1 MAAQGKIVWVSGPAV
16 RADGMS
22 DAKMYET
29 VTVGNS
35 KLVGEV
41 IRLTGDVAFI
51 QVYESTSGLKPGEP
65 VVGTGNPLSV
75 LLGPGIIGQIYDGI
89 QRPLKELSKASGSY
103 IGKGITTT
111 PVDMT
116 KQYHFVPTVSIGDE
130 VTPGSVI
137 GTVQESS
144 LIENSIMVPPDHKG
158 GKITKIVS
166 EGDYDLETE
175 MATTEKDG
183 QTFPLKMYHKWP
195 VRKPRPFLKRHDPT
209 VPLLTGQ
216 RVIDTFFPIAKG
228 GTGAIPGAFGTG
240 KTVTL
245 HQIAKW
251 ADSQVV
257 VYIGCGERGNE
268 MTEVLVE
275 FPELKDPKT
284 GKPLMDRTVLVA
296 NTSNMP
302 VAAREASI
310 YTGVTIAE
318 YYRDMG
324 KDVVLVADSTSRWA
338 ESLREMSGRLEEMPA
353 EEGYPSY
360 LASRLAEFYERAGRV
375 RASGSPDRDG
385 SVTLIGAVSPSGG
398 DFTEPVTT
406 HTMRFIKT
414 FWALDAKLAYSRHYP
429 SINWMN
435 SYSGY
440 LADIAKW
447 WGENIS
453 EDWLSLRSEA
463 YGVLQREDTLKEIVR
478 LLGPEALPDEE
489 KLILEVARMVK
500 IGLLQ
505 QNSFDEVDT
514 YCSPEKQYKLLKL
527 LVDFYKR
534 GQQALKEGASLAD
547 IRAMSVVGSILKAR
561 MNVKDDEIAK
571 LDQLD
576 VDMQEQ
582 FKSITGVKIQN

>member
-1 MAAQGKIVWVSGPAV
+1 MGAQGKIVWVSGPAV

-22 DAKMYET
+22 EAKMYET
-29 VTVGNS
+29 VSVGDA
-35 KLVGEV
+35 KLIGEV

-65 VVGTGNPLSV
+65 VIGTGDPLSV

-89 QRPLKELSKASGSY
+89 QRPLKELSKKSGSF
-103 IGKGITTT
+103 IGRGIVTT

-116 KQYHFVPTVSIGDE
+116 KKYHFIPTVNAGDE
-130 VTPGSVI
+130 IQAGNII
-137 GTVQESS
+137 GTVKETD
-144 LIENSIMVPPDHKG
+144 LIDHKIMVPPLHLG
-158 GKITKIVS
+158 GKISKIVS

-175 MATTEKDG
+175 IATVEKDG
-183 QTFPLKMYHKWP
+183 KSSILKMYHKWP
-195 VRKPRPFLKRHDPT
+195 VRKPRPYQKRHDPT

-216 RVIDTFFPIAKG
+216 RVIDTFFPLAKG
-228 GTGAIPGAFGTG
+228 GTGSIPGAFGTG

-275 FPELKDPKT
+275 FPELKDPHT

-324 KDVVLVADSTSRWA
+324 MDVVLVADSTSRWA
-338 ESLREMSGRLEEMPA
+338 EALREMSGRLEEMPA

-375 RASGSPDRDG
+375 RALGSPERDG
-385 SVTLIGAVSPSGG
+385 SVSLVGAVSPSGG

-440 LADIAKW
+440 LADVAKW
-447 WGENIS
+447 WSKNVSDE
-453 EDWLSLRSEA
+453 WLSIRGEA
-463 YGVLQREDTLKEIVR
+463 YAILQREDTLKEIVR

-489 KLILEVARMVK
+489 KLILEVARMIK
-500 IGLLQ
+500 IGILQ

-514 YCSPEKQYKLLKL
+514 YCSPEKQFKLMKL
-527 LVDFYKR
+527 LVDFYKE
-534 GQQALKEGASLAD
+534 GQQALKDGASLAD
-547 IRAMSVVGSILKAR
+547 IRAMSVIGNLLKAR
-561 MNVKDDEIAK
+561 MEIKDDEMDK
-571 LDQLD
+571 LEQLGQK
-576 VDMQEQ
+576 MREQ
-582 FKSITGVKIQN
+582 FKSITGVKISK